1 MNILSHGLPFF
12 CAYDTLKQYRGAH
25 QVRTLSAQ
33 PLADY
38 RFRPEVDTLED
49 VLRRIA
55 PEFVPDL
62 ILVWTPEN
70 DPPPLGIEDS
80 PVPTV
85 CLAGDWNIFYP
96 AQVVNFGR
104 YDVVL
109 TDRPGTRL
117 LNNAFCKPSYW
128 GPLYAHNPLLHRP
141 MPVPKDIDVLYLG
154 NLNKNHHGPRQHFL
168 QQVANLPDNLNVLLT
183 TDIWGD
189 AYATLLSR
197 ARIVFNHSVRG
208 ELNLRVFETLACGA
222 LPFFEDYNEEV
233 TDFFADGVDIV
244 LYNRDNFR
252 EKVLYYLAHWDEAER
267 IIAAGR
273 EKVRGFSGV
282 ARWDALIDY
291 VLAQP
296 RSGRPF
302 RHLEAKER
310 ALQDHLMVMVSQRHE
325 YGPLEQRLGEDLA
338 NTYPEEPRALSAYAH
353 SLYYFRSIMPVPAAV
368 QLCVNLHR
376 RAAGLNEKSAIYA
389 LNGATTAKA
398 IGNDQME
405 EIFLQVALL
414 TESSEPS
421 AYLQGS
427 WGDAFWVR
435 WLRLCAE
442 GQATLAVLH
451 AEAHA
456 RLAGLRRKATCI
468 EDALAHQRKAFD
480 LDPRNAHHAA
490 ALADLLWE
498 AGRPAEAHAR
508 LAGLRRKA
516 TCIEDA
522 LAHQRKAFDLDPR
535 NAHHA
540 AALADLLWEA
550 GRPAEAHALLSNTV
564 CAFPLNMQFRLSLV
578 EKCIPLNQERQAAEL
593 LEEVMRIDKRLRYA
607 SPFKPHPESHAVQH
621 TRAAVPPAEY
631 QETRLQAHARETGDY
646 SPLLWFLAA
655 QGRLDA
661 VAALRAGLNPQAR
674 ADQVLAAILL
684 DEDLSA
690 ARGLRLLEGLGDP
703 ALFHALLKRCLRRA
717 HLEDAWVVAEASLAA
732 LPGEVS
738 TINLLARY
746 LSHAGDAGTRKAIEK
761 SLALA
766 PQQEDIAALHD
777 KPFTGIIHLGVAPKL
792 APVTFYLPV
801 YNVERYIRDT
811 LEHAFQQDFPLAE
824 FFVVDDGSTDGSAEI
839 AREFP
844 VTLLH
849 HAENLGLAAARNTA
863 LAEASG
869 VWVLS
874 VDTDAR
880 PEQEYVRR
888 VLMEV
893 ETRDPA
899 TAAIGG
905 MLIEDFQETAP
916 DKWRACVMAQH
927 HGPVRQCP
935 PWFLYGSTL
944 CVERAAA
951 LAVGGY
957 DEIHRTNGED
967 TELCKLLAK
976 AGKRCCY
983 SPLVRAHHQRRDNL
997 QSALRTWWNWHYW
1010 VKEEAKAWNVVGQL
1024 VHGMLHNLNV
1034 AANSM
1039 QRLIDTGDRD
1049 LWPVAFVLLIHDP
1062 LCDLEQAV
1070 KVHLLHPGEARAL
1083 MEQLLARIVQLDH
1096 RFGGDFLSSL
1106 RRRLAPVI
1114 AGLEAHP
1121 AAPVL
1126 PGLQR
1131 EMNRYFAALD
1141 PLIENLSEDYY
1152 RVLLSEPRGA

>member
-12 CAYDTLKQYRGAH
+12 CAYDTLKQYRGLH

-49 VLRRIA
+49 VLQRIA
-55 PEFVPDL
+55 PEFVPEV

-70 DPPPLGIEDS
+70 DPPPLGIENS

-85 CLAGDWNIFYP
+85 CLAGDWNIFYH
-96 AQVVNFGR
+96 AQEVNFGR

-117 LNNAFCKPSYW
+117 LNNTFCTPTYW

-154 NLNKNHHGPRQHFL
+154 NLNANHRSPRQRFL
-168 QQVANLPDNLNVLLT
+168 QQVANLPDGLNVLLT
-183 TDIWGD
+183 TNIWGD
-189 AYATLLSR
+189 AYATALSR
-197 ARIVFNHSVRG
+197 ARIVFNHSIRG
-208 ELNLRVFETLACGA
+208 ELNLRVFETLACGS

-233 TDFFADGVDIV
+233 KDFFTDGVDIV
-244 LYNRDNFR
+244 LYNQDNFR
-252 EKVLYYLAHWDEAER
+252 EKVRYYLAHWDEAER

-273 EKVRGFSGV
+273 EKVKGFSGI
-282 ARWDALIDY
+282 ARFDALIDY
-291 VLAQP
+291 ALAQP

-302 RHLEAKER
+302 RHLDEKER

-338 NTYPEEPRALSAYAH
+338 RTYPSEPRALSAHAH
-353 SLYYFRSIMPVPAAV
+353 SLFYYRSIQPPPGSI
-368 QLCVNLHR
+368 QRCVNLHR
-376 RAAGLNEKSAIYA
+376 RAAGLSQRSAIHT
-389 LNGATTAKA
+389 LNGAITAKA
-398 IGNDQME
+398 LCNDQLE

-414 TESSEPS
+414 TESIEPS
-421 AYLQGS
+421 AYLMGS

-442 GQATLAVLH
+442 GQAALAVLH

-456 RLAGLRRKATCI
+456 RLAGLRRKATLLD
-468 EDALAHQRKAFD
+468 DAIRHMQKAVE
-480 LDPRNAHHAA
+480 LDPDNEDHTA

-498 AGRPAEAHAR
+498 AGRHAESH
-508 LAGLRRKA
+508 
-516 TCIEDA
+516 E
-522 LAHQRKAFDLDPR
+522 
-535 NAHHA
+535 
-540 AALADLLWEA
+540 
-550 GRPAEAHALLSNTV
+550 LLSGQIP
-564 CAFPLNMQFRLSLV
+564 AFPLNGQFRLSLA
-578 EKCIPLNQERQAAEL
+578 EKCVRLKHEKQAAEL
-593 LEEVMRIDKRLRYA
+593 LMEVVRIDKRLRYA
-607 SPFKPHPESHAVQH
+607 SPFKPHPQSHAVQRDH
-621 TRAAVPPAEY
+621 STVPPAERQEARLRGRA
-631 QETRLQAHARETGDY
+631 QETGEY
-646 SPLLWFLAA
+646 SSLLWFLAV
-655 QGRLDA
+655 QGRLNEVHALRGGLAPNAHADQA
-661 VAALRAGLNPQAR
+661 LAAL
-674 ADQVLAAILL
+674 LL
-684 DEDLSA
+684 EEDITA
-690 ARGLRLLEGLGDP
+690 ARGLRLLEGLDDP

-717 HLEDAWVVAEASLAA
+717 HLEDAWAVAEASLAT
-732 LPGEVS
+732 LPQEVT

-746 LSHAGDAGTRKAIEK
+746 LSHAGDAGARKAIEK

-766 PQQEDIAALHD
+766 PQQEDMAALHD
-777 KPFTGIIHLGVAPKL
+777 KPFTGIIHLGVAPKWT
-792 APVTFYLPV
+792 PITFYLPV

-811 LEHAFQQDFPLAE
+811 LEHAFLQDFPIAE
-824 FFVVDDGSTDGSAEI
+824 FFVVDDGSKDASAEI

-844 VTLLH
+844 VTLLR

-880 PEQEYVRR
+880 PEPDYVRR

-905 MLIEDFQETAP
+905 MLIEDFQETPP
-916 DKWRACVMAQH
+916 DKWRARVMAQH
-927 HGPVRQCP
+927 HGPLRQCP

-967 TELCKLLAK
+967 TELCKMLAK

-983 SPLVRAHHQRRDNL
+983 SPLVRAHHQRRDTL

-1034 AANSM
+1034 AAHSM
-1039 QRLIDTGDRD
+1039 QCLIDTGERE
-1049 LWPVAFVLLIHDP
+1049 LWPIAFVLLIHDP

-1070 KVHLLHPGEARAL
+1070 KVRLLHPGEAHAL
-1083 MEQLLARIVQLDH
+1083 MDQILARMVHLDR
-1096 RFGGDFLSSL
+1096 RFGGELLSSI
-1106 RRRLAPVI
+1106 RHTLAPVI
-1114 AGLEAHP
+1114 AGLEAKP
-1121 AAPVL
+1121 AGPVL

-1131 EMNRYFAALD
+1131 EMNRYLTVLD
-1141 PLIENLSEDYY
+1141 SMIERLPEEYY
-1152 RVLLSEPRGA
+1152 RVLVSEPWGA